1 MFIRYSLTATADD
14 ISQRFA
20 VEVPKGY
27 EPQYNAAPTHLLP
40 VITDDSQKGLSFF
53 YWGTTPLMANKKSLG
68 EKIINTKAES
78 IGEKQVARKKLKERR
93 CLIPADGFYEWK
105 RTGKRTSIPYRL
117 TLQDKSI
124 FAMAGLWEEYDD
136 EHGEMFHTFTV
147 ITTPANKTVSV
158 IAERMPLVL
167 PAEIEKNWLDGID
180 EQSLI
185 SLLQPYPGVLD
196 FYSVSSR
203 INFPERND
211 RLVILPAPPADQFGN
226 LELFD

>member
-14 ISQRFA
+14 IGQRFA
-20 VEVPKGY
+20 LEVPKGY
-27 EPQYNAAPTHLLP
+27 EPQYNASPTHLLP

-53 YWGTTPLMANKKSLG
+53 YWGTTPLMANQKSLG

-78 IGEKQVARKKLKERR
+78 IREKQVARKKFKERR

-105 RTGKRTSIPYRL
+105 KTGKRTSIPYRF
-117 TLQDKSI
+117 TLQDKSM
-124 FAMAGLWEEYDD
+124 FALAGLWEEYDD
-136 EHGEMFHTFTV
+136 EHGEMFHTFSI
-147 ITTPANKTVSV
+147 ITTPASETVAV
-158 IAERMPLVL
+158 ITERMPLVL
-167 PAEIEKNWLDGID
+167 PAEMEKSWLDGTD

-185 SLLQPYPGVLD
+185 ALLQPYAGALD

-203 INFPERND
+203 VNFPERND